1 MPLPFTNSTKQIS
14 CWGQVFSGLSSRR
27 CIAAGIINGTGNS
40 IQVKSTK
47 LVEGGSPCYSI
58 PSKEFDPEQGVLKA
72 GGAIIFFGWGV
83 VPNLLQAG
91 SVFMHVGKFIIE
103 DLISVHF
110 AIQRLTG
117 ISFHKIIPRNECVYQ

>member
-1 MPLPFTNSTKQIS
+1 MLTHQIS
-14 CWGQVFSGLSSRR
+14 SWGQVFSGLSSRR

-58 PSKEFDPEQGVLKA
+58 PTKEFDPEQGVLKA

-91 SVFMHVGKFIIE
+91 NVFMHIGKCFV
-103 DLISVHF
+103 LLCF
-110 AIQRLTG
+110 AFFVQ
-117 ISFHKIIPRNECVYQ
+117 

>member
-1 MPLPFTNSTKQIS
+1 MGSESQNFFKTLDDEAWTLVS

-27 CIAAGIINGTGNS
+27 CIAASIINGTGS
-40 IQVKSTK
+40 TIQIKSTK

-58 PSKEFDPEQGVLKA
+58 PTKEYNPEQGILLA

-91 SVFMHVGKFIIE
+91 NVFMHIEPNAFIS
-103 DLISVHF
+103 DLSDQKSRSTH
-110 AIQRLTG
+110 AE
-117 ISFHKIIPRNECVYQ
+117 P